1 MKQLKFL
8 KTISCDGKPIWY
20 KDCCYDVKCEGANS
34 QGREMYKLFCE
45 DLQFRGIDVALA
57 DKFYKVIEL
66 EDKKEVK
73 GNIITKEQ
81 PETSLDKVISEVKN
95 EVKKSSQQPKKST
108 QKNQK
113 KKNSAKR

>member
-8 KTISCDGKPIWY
+8 KTISCDGRPIWY
-20 KDCCYDVKCEGANS
+20 KDCCYDVKSMGANS

-66 EDKKEVK
+66 EDKKEE
-73 GNIITKEQ
+73 TKE
-81 PETSLDKVISEVKN
+81 ETKPTVE
-95 EVKKSSQQPKKST
+95 E
-108 QKNQK
+108 
-113 KKNSAKR
+113 AKI

>member
-8 KTISCDGKPIWY
+8 KTISCDGRPIWY
-20 KDCCYDVKCEGANS
+20 KDCYYDVKSMGANS

-73 GNIITKEQ
+73 GDIIITEQ
-81 PETSLDKVISEVKN
+81 PKTSLDKLINECKN
-95 EVKKSSQQPKKST
+95 EVKKVSQQPKKST
-108 QKNQK
+108 QNNQK
-113 KKNSAKR
+113 SKKSSK

>member
-20 KDCCYDVKCEGANS
+20 KDYCYEVISQGANS

-45 DLQFRGIDVALA
+45 DLKLRGIDTVLA

-73 GNIITKEQ
+73 GDIIIEPLK
-81 PETSLDKVISEVKN
+81 TSLDKAIN
-95 EVKKSSQQPKKST
+95 EVKKEVNQQPKKFA
-108 QKNQK
+108 QNNKK
-113 KKNSAKR
+113 KKNNVKR

>member
-20 KDCCYDVKCEGANS
+20 KDCCYEVISQGANA

-45 DLQFRGIDVALA
+45 DLKLRGIDIVLA

-66 EDKKEVK
+66 EDKNEVK
-73 GNIITKEQ
+73 GNITITEQ
-81 PETSLDKVISEVKN
+81 PETSLDKVRNQVKT
-95 EVKKSSQQPKKST
+95 EVKKTNQQSKKST
-108 QKNQK
+108 QNNQK
-113 KKNSAKR
+113 RKKYSK

>member
-8 KTISCDGKPIWY
+8 KTISCDGRPIWY
-20 KDCCYDVKCEGANS
+20 KDCCYDVKSMGANS
-34 QGREMYKLFCE
+34 QCREMYKLFCE

-73 GNIITKEQ
+73 GDIIITEQ
-81 PETSLDKVISEVKN
+81 PETSLDKVIN
-95 EVKKSSQQPKKST
+95 EVKKSNQQPKKST
-108 QKNQK
+108 QNNK
-113 KKNSAKR
+113 KRKKYSK

>member
-8 KTISCDGKPIWY
+8 KTISCEGRPIWY

-57 DKFYKVIEL
+57 DKFYKIIEL

-73 GNIITKEQ
+73 GDIITEQ
-81 PETSLDKVISEVKN
+81 PETSLDKVINEVKN
-95 EVKKSSQQPKKST
+95 EAKKSSQEPKKST
-108 QKNQK
+108 QNNQK
-113 KKNSAKR
+113 RKKYSK

>member
-73 GNIITKEQ
+73 GDIIITEQ
-81 PETSLDKVISEVKN
+81 PETSLDKVINEVKN
-95 EVKKSSQQPKKST
+95 EVKKSNQQPKKST
-108 QKNQK
+108 QNNK
-113 KKNSAKR
+113 KRKKYSK